1 MNCKKSTAVVDA
13 AVRRLPASVPL
24 LRSAAMKSFCAV
36 LSALVLFA
44 ALPVMAADAPAKGKV
59 VHIVAFKYKKAI
71 TDAKQKEIANA
82 LVALK
87 GKIPQIVSIQHGR
100 NISKEG
106 FDKGFHEAFI
116 LTFANEKD
124 RDIYLEHEEHKKFAK
139 LLDGI
144 LADKGV
150 FVFDFKE

>member
-1 MNCKKSTAVVDA
+1 
-13 AVRRLPASVPL
+13 
-24 LRSAAMKSFCAV
+24 MKSLFIA

-44 ALPVMAADAPAKGKV
+44 TLPVMAADSAAKGKI

-71 TDAKQKEIANA
+71 TDAKKKEIADA

-87 GKIPQIVSIQHGR
+87 GKIPQIISIQHGP

-106 FDKGFHEAFI
+106 FEKGFNEAFI
-116 LTFANEKD
+116 VTFANEKD

-139 LLDGI
+139 RLDGI

-150 FVFDFKE
+150 FVFDFVAKE